1 MALCDIFFYFTHAGD
16 AEKSKAVSY
25 NCSELSAD
33 LHVKRNLSLLYILIV
48 CLDTILILISSG
60 FLQFTIF
67 PKLPS
72 GSNVP

>member
-33 LHVKRNLSLLYILIV
+33 LLWLTITMFKKPFFVYPHQYCIDVLL
-48 CLDTILILISSG
+48 
-60 FLQFTIF
+60 FLLLF
-67 PKLPS
+67 
-72 GSNVP
+72 NV